1 MGDKENIARLIITKE
16 RLVMKAN
23 EIFKKE
29 NIMLI
34 TNKYRL

>member
-1 MGDKENIARLIITKE
+1 MGVKENIARLIITKE
-16 RLVMKAN
+16 QLVMKAN

>member
-16 RLVMKAN
+16 QLVMKAN